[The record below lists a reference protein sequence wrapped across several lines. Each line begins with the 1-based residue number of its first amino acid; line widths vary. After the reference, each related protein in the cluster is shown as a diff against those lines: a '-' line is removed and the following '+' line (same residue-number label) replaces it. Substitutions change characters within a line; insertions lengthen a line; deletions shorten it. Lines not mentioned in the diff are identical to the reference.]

1 MTILYCLLYMQYAPT
16 ETRQALIRVIDLGS
30 RSISEHGG
38 GAVGSRSVPPPPSPS
53 PSLHASS
60 RFPHLCLSKLYVL
73 CSRGQD
79 SDPKEQSV
87 RCQLEVAQL
96 ALPVFIA
103 RAERV
108 MRRYGRGY
116 GGGRG
121 GQLEVAQPAVPVFM
135 ARAVRVVTHVQV
147 GRWSA
152 ADPLKSCCTWGVAL
166 HGALL
171 L

>member
-1 MTILYCLLYMQYAPT
+1 MTFLYRLLYMQYAPT

-30 RSISEHGG
+30 RSISESG
-38 GAVGSRSVPPPPSPS
+38 GSRSIPLPPSS
-53 PSLHASS
+53 CSLHASS

-108 MRRYGRGY
+108 MRR
-116 GGGRG
+116 
-121 GQLEVAQPAVPVFM
+121 
-135 ARAVRVVTHVQV
+135 
-147 GRWSA
+147 
-152 ADPLKSCCTWGVAL
+152 
-166 HGALL
+166 
-171 L
+171 